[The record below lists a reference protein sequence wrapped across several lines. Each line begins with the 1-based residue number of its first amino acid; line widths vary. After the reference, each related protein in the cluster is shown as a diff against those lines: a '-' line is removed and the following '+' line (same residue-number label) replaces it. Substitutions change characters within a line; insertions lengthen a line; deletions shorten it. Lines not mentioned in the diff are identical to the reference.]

1 MDTLLLQTQGDEPD
15 SSISVVSWWE
25 VALNKYNLAHTFK
38 CCVCVHVRVC
48 VCMCA
53 CACVCVEGR
62 RQPSGINSFLL
73 PVHPEEQ
80 TQVVGHQ
87 AFLPTEP
94 SCWPQFD
101 TFYIV

>member
-1 MDTLLLQTQGDEPD
+1 ML
-15 SSISVVSWWE
+15 
-25 VALNKYNLAHTFK
+25 
-38 CCVCVHVRVC
+38 CVCACVRVC
-48 VCMCA
+48 VC
-53 CACVCVEGR
+53 VGGR
-62 RQPSGINSFLL
+62 RQPAGINSFLL
-73 PVHPEEQ
+73 PVYPEEQ